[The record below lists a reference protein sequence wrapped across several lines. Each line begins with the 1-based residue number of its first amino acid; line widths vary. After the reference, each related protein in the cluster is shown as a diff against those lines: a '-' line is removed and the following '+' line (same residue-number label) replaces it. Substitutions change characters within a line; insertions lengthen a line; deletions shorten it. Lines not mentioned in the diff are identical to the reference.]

1 MRGMRRGC
9 AAQSRGRAMQWS
21 LCTCGVMSR
30 SRAGREAPVR
40 TEPHPTFPR
49 CLVCDIILKKSVV
62 RIGRDA
68 PSVMRGMRRGWATQS
83 RGRAMQ
89 WSPCT
94 GGVMS
99 RSRAGREAPV
109 RAEPHP
115 TFQGCLACDVTFQKS
130 IVRAGH
136 SVSQRQTA
144 DREGDGRRSHAWQS
158 DSRIGQRDFNSRF
171 SQRLSVDESV
181 SFSPSRH
188 WRSSSM
194 LSGPMRANTW
204 GDSQS
209 T

>member
-1 MRGMRRGC
+1 MRRGW
-9 AAQSRGRAMQWS
+9 ATQSRGRAMQWS
-21 LCTCGVMSR
+21 PSTGGVMSR

-49 CLVCDIILKKSVV
+49 CLVCDIILKKTVV

-68 PSVMRGMRRGWATQS
+68 PSGMRVMRREWATQS
-83 RGRAMQ
+83 RGRSMQ
-89 WSPCT
+89 WSPST

-109 RAEPHP
+109 RTEPHP
-115 TFQGCLACDVTFQKS
+115 TFPRCLACDVTFQKS

-136 SVSQRQTA
+136 SVPQRQA
-144 DREGDGRRSHAWQS
+144 ANAKGMGDIFTWQGE
-158 DSRIGQRDFNSRF
+158 SRISQRDFNSRF

-181 SFSPSRH
+181 NFSPSRH